1 LTGWWLDGELCS
13 ALLAV
18 REMRMRR
25 IIRKQKPMMIAS
37 IVDDD
42 DA

>member
-1 LTGWWLDGELCS
+1 MASS